1 MAGTALTLTTLEPPC
16 HTNQFSHDIAQS
28 PKLLGDW
35 AQQQRHALAHAYE
48 RKFHHATS
56 ATHLHWLTFFT
67 RSLSRQLAAACHK
80 TGASAATESPQ
91 AHFAAAQ
98 RKYEAL
104 FHAHLIALRLYR
116 DALAKESMQRSLL
129 ADLRSCHGPLP
140 SADGGDTHDG
150 GANRRQKGC
159 MRGVDSCLHWL
170 IYVAD
175 DRIYQTIMSFV

>member
-1 MAGTALTLTTLEPPC
+1 MAGTALTMVTFEPPC
-16 HTNQFSHDIAQS
+16 PSNQFAHDITQA
-28 PKLLGDW
+28 PKKLVDW
-35 AQQQRHALAHAYE
+35 AQQHALAHAYE

-80 TGASAATESPQ
+80 TGGSAARENLQ
-91 AHFAAAQ
+91 AHFFAAQ

-129 ADLRSCHGPLP
+129 ADLRACYGPLRR
-140 SADGGDTHDG
+140 ADRGDTHDEPV
-150 GANRRQKGC
+150 NRRLKGAC
-159 MRGVDSCLHWL
+159 GVESCLHWL